1 MMNPYQAAG
10 FQPLKRRRRRPK
22 TIAPLQEISVADLAG
37 LDTRGDVEVFGSHDS
52 LGRLARE
59 YHSAW
64 KKDRR
69 YSEDLDPLF
78 RRFQRS
84 LIVVRPD
91 FGLDKFGAASSCDDP
106 ELPTVDEDILVHLRR
121 AVSLEPLV
129 FDAYG
134 NANHWQSD
142 DFLFHVPF
150 YTAKSRHEVQQDD
163 LRRGIKTRGTCGDKR
178 LTMESKKHEV
188 YFIRQAI
195 SIAVFLES
203 DKRYY
208 SVAKRPIERYKWDK
222 WVALAVAPDF
232 VLTEQKIEEL
242 LEGRFDALPQFVVW
256 KRTDWEND
264 DKPWRKFKNA
274 YFFQMHLVVV
284 LFAILVE
291 QWKKNMEHVD
301 RICEDIENE
310 LNGNLPNFAYF
321 QKESLDTLDRI
332 YRASKNIETLEKC
345 LHYVLDES
353 NGIWLN
359 FRNGKARAI
368 MGDWEKRLKDLIR
381 ENESEMLNRRPPPH
395 DTDRER
401 YQVGLWKDIL
411 WSFAD
416 KQINSFKRISVRLAE
431 RREKLES
438 MRQLVS
444 SRNFSSIY
452 C

>member
-195 SIAVFLES
+195 SVNIAP
-203 DKRYY
+203 K
-208 SVAKRPIERYKWDK
+208 AQI
-222 WVALAVAPDF
+222 
-232 VLTEQKIEEL
+232 L
-242 LEGRFDALPQFVVW
+242 LD
-256 KRTDWEND
+256 
-264 DKPWRKFKNA
+264 
-274 YFFQMHLVVV
+274 
-284 LFAILVE
+284 
-291 QWKKNMEHVD
+291 
-301 RICEDIENE
+301 
-310 LNGNLPNFAYF
+310 
-321 QKESLDTLDRI
+321 
-332 YRASKNIETLEKC
+332 
-345 LHYVLDES
+345 
-353 NGIWLN
+353 
-359 FRNGKARAI
+359 
-368 MGDWEKRLKDLIR
+368 
-381 ENESEMLNRRPPPH
+381 
-395 DTDRER
+395 
-401 YQVGLWKDIL
+401 
-411 WSFAD
+411 
-416 KQINSFKRISVRLAE
+416 
-431 RREKLES
+431 
-438 MRQLVS
+438 
-444 SRNFSSIY
+444 
-452 C
+452 